1 MTDVLV
7 KQFYEVNNG
16 LVQDPPTALAG
27 LAAAPAAAAGFEDDG
42 SS

>member
-1 MTDVLV
+1 MTEVSA

-27 LAAAPAAAAGFEDDG
+27 LVAAPAAADGFEDDG